1 MGKASRMKKYQRSM
15 WDGHPGWQQEASR
28 QAKERRREEV
38 ERHNAEQAERQ
49 FKDISDDGENVS
61 LFADGQLHVGKKAVS
76 EVYTS
81 WVRNEIKIDQVIHL
95 DEIAELGPHMK
106 TSIWDTTVEVLD
118 LDDGGAKR
126 LLDPLRGTYVLEKEC
141 CFEWLARHAS
151 ESVEGTGVLASFI
164 GQIIPMLDHMEAAS
178 IRFKLAK
185 LAIAKFTEY
194 WLGEDDGEVLTDINR
209 MVSFSSVGTE
219 VFQRTVAKW
228 HAKKEREA
236 IEGAL
241 AAAAEPIDCEPNP
254 EAIHL
259 AGEALAAASESS
271 KQKPASQALAAG
283 RGPLRM

>member
-1 MGKASRMKKYQRSM
+1 MGKASRMKKQQRSM
-15 WDGHPGWQQEASR
+15 LASRPGWQQEASR

-38 ERHNAEQAERQ
+38 ERHNAGQAER
-49 FKDISDDGENVS
+49 KLKELAGGGETIAISVN
-61 LFADGQLHVGKKAVS
+61 GQLYSGQEAVS

-81 WVRNEIKIDQVIHL
+81 WVRNEIKIDQAIHL
-95 DEIAELGPHMK
+95 DGIAAWGPQMNA
-106 TSIWDTTVEVLD
+106 SIWKATVEVLD
-118 LDDGGAKR
+118 FDNGGAKR
-126 LLDPLRGTYVLEKEC
+126 LLDPLRGTFVLERER

-151 ESVEGTGVLASFI
+151 ESVEGTGVLASFL
-164 GQIIPMLDHMEAAS
+164 GEIIPMLDHMEAAS

-194 WLGEDDGEVLTDINR
+194 WLGEDDDEVLTDISR

-228 HAKKEREA
+228 HAKKEREELA
-236 IEGAL
+236 GAL
-241 AAAAEPIDCEPNP
+241 GAAVEPKECEPNP

-271 KQKPASQALAAG
+271 KQKSASQALAAG